1 MRILKYTYVDV
12 YYNRNEQE
20 KADKETIRLKK
31 LGYTLEHRDDGGGE
45 YEYCDQYLRY
55 NK

>member
-1 MRILKYTYVDV
+1 MRIIKYTYADV
-12 YYNRNEQE
+12 YYNRDEQGR
-20 KADKETIRLKK
+20 ADKEEKRLKK
-31 LGYTLEHRDDGGGE
+31 LGYTLEHRDDASGE